1 MVVWLRCLAI
11 PQDSNL
17 VSLTPF
23 FLLYHKKKIFKVL
36 KIYIIMEKEEKI
48 MSKTLRICCYIW
60 VYIYLI
66 HVFYLGRQFFDTI
79 DIIVWVKALYIY
91 YMIIEV
97 VLGVLIDNITRGEK
111 KSLISFYIIEIAN
124 FIIGIGWKTN
134 LLFVLSPIVACGIM
148 TILLLFKNSQGKNGF
163 EAMGFTAT
171 T

>member
-1 MVVWLRCLAI
+1 MG
-11 PQDSNL
+11 
-17 VSLTPF
+17 
-23 FLLYHKKKIFKVL
+23 
-36 KIYIIMEKEEKI
+36 KEEKI

-60 VYIYLI
+60 VYMYLI
-66 HVFYLGRQFFDTI
+66 HVFYLGRQFFDAI
-79 DIIVWVKALYIY
+79 DIIAWVKVLYIY

-97 VLGVLIDNITRGEK
+97 VLGVLIDNITRGGR

-134 LLFVLSPIVACGIM
+134 LLFVLSPIVACVIM

-163 EAMGFTAT
+163 EAMGLKAT